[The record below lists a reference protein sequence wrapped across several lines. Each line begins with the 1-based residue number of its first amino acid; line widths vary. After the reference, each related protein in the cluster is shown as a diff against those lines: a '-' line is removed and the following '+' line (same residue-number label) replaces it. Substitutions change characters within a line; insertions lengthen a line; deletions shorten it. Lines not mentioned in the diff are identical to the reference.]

1 MAQVL
6 RCVPQYP
13 AGFIISFYTVIS
25 LTVAE
30 YFILWTHDDLFS
42 FSDDEVL
49 KLLVDLKYD
58 AMNIHV

>member
-1 MAQVL
+1 ML

-30 YFILWTHDDLFS
+30 YFVLWTHDDLFR
-42 FSDDEVL
+42 FSVDGVL
-49 KLLVDLKYD
+49 KLLVVMNYD
-58 AMNIHV
+58 ALNIHV